1 MIRELLAVGG
11 GGALGSICRY
21 ALSYGLL
28 AGQTIC
34 GFPAGTFTVNAVG
47 SLLIGLLLEVLDS
60 QTAAWLLVVGS
71 CGCCAPNATARHCS
85 MSHRASRSAS
95 PLRRWAGGSEHY

>member
-47 SLLIGLLLEVLDS
+47 SLLRMLRSGAALCRIERRGLHRLCG
-60 QTAAWLLVVGS
+60 AGLVDR
-71 CGCCAPNATARHCS
+71 NTTEK
-85 MSHRASRSAS
+85 
-95 PLRRWAGGSEHY
+95 LTD

>member
-34 GFPAGTFTVNAVG
+34 GFPAGTVTFNAVG
-47 SLLIGLLLEVLDS
+47 SIQSAVLRER
-60 QTAAWLLVVGS
+60 QQGEKRY
-71 CGCCAPNATARHCS
+71 CPH
-85 MSHRASRSAS
+85 HRT
-95 PLRRWAGGSEHY
+95 GND